1 MNSFWQDV
9 RYGLRV
15 LLKNPGFTT
24 IAVLTLALGIGA
36 NTALFSVVNGVLIN
50 PLPFANPD
58 ELVAVYTKSPN
69 FQESSISYPNFLDW
83 QKDNQSFAS
92 LCAFRSD
99 DFNMTGAGEPER
111 VHTHMISAEFFT
123 AMGISPILGRA
134 FRTEEDK
141 AGAGP
146 VVILSDGLW
155 HRRFGAAPD
164 VLGKNITLNGKTYT
178 IIGVAPGHITG
189 LSNTDIFVPIGQW
202 NDPTFRDRRISM
214 GMNSIGR
221 LKPGVTIDQARAE
234 MSRIAENLAVAYP
247 EADKGSG
254 VSLIPLKTDVVGNVK
269 GILLVLLG
277 AVSFVL
283 LIACANVANLLL
295 ARSTG
300 RAREFAIRAALGA
313 SPARVIRQL
322 LTESLLLGIAGG
334 CIGLL
339 LAKLG
344 VRLLVAAL
352 SNSLPRVEEI
362 ALDGHVLMYTLG
374 LSVLTGVVF
383 GLIPALKTLSLHTQE
398 TLKEGGRGSSG
409 ARHRTQSAF
418 IVVEM
423 AMAVVLLIG
432 AGLMIRTLTALG
444 NVNPGFDP
452 RNVLTFSISSA
463 SRGAVSA
470 DQLRT
475 MYRETLRQLGEIR
488 GVEAVS
494 VMGGSLPMTGDSEI
508 PFWLE
513 GQAKPAND
521 NDMPFA
527 LFYLV
532 NPGYHQAMR
541 IPVERGRSFTEQ
553 DNEHGSQV
561 ALIDASFARKY
572 FPNQDPIGKHLNLGL
587 FDTQPEIVGVVG
599 HVEHWGLGS
608 REHQELQAQLYLPVW
623 QVPDRFWPL
632 LANGATYVAR
642 ISGGGE
648 NIAGEIR
655 QRAEKVV
662 SSAALYDV
670 RPMEEIVARSI
681 STQRLTMF
689 LLSAF
694 SVLALVLSAVGIY
707 GVISY
712 LTSQRTKEI
721 GVRVA
726 LGASRGDVLRMVVGG
741 GIKITLAGVAIGIAA
756 AFGLTR
762 LITTMIYGV
771 GATDP
776 ITFASVAMLLSG
788 VALFACYIPAR
799 RAVRVDPIVALRYE

>member
-1 MNSFWQDV
+1 MMSFWQDV

-15 LLKNPGFTT
+15 LAKNPGFTA

-36 NTALFSVVNGVLIN
+36 NTALFSVVNGVLLN
-50 PLPFANPD
+50 PLPFPSPD
-58 ELVAVYTKSPN
+58 ELVAVYTKSPT
-69 FQESSISYPNFLDW
+69 FQESSVSYPNFLDW
-83 QKDNQSFAS
+83 QKDSHSFAS

-123 AMGISPILGRA
+123 ALGMQPLLGRA
-134 FRTEEDK
+134 FGPEEDK

-146 VVILSDGLW
+146 VAILSDGLW
-155 HRRFGAAPD
+155 SRKFGSAQD
-164 VLGKNITLNGKTYT
+164 VLGKNITLNGKAYT

-221 LKPGVTIDQARAE
+221 LKAGVNLDQARAE

-247 EADKGSG
+247 EANKGSG
-254 VSLIPLKTDVVGNVK
+254 ITLIPLKTDVVGNVK

-300 RAREFAIRAALGA
+300 RAREFAIRVALGA
-313 SPARVIRQL
+313 NPARVIRQL
-322 LTESLLLGIAGG
+322 LTESILLGIAGG
-334 CIGLL
+334 CIGLV

-344 VRLLVAAL
+344 VRVLVAAL
-352 SNSLPRVEEI
+352 AGSLPRSEGI
-362 ALDGHVLMYTLG
+362 ALDGHVLFYTLG
-374 LSVLTGVVF
+374 ISVLTGIVF
-383 GLIPALKTLSLHTQE
+383 GLIPALKTLRPDTHE

-409 ARHRTQSAF
+409 ARHGTQSVF

-432 AGLMIRTLTALG
+432 AGLMIRTVSALG
-444 NVNPGFDP
+444 NINPGFDP
-452 RNVLTFSISSA
+452 HNVLTFSISSTSNA
-463 SRGAVSA
+463 ALTP

-475 MYRETLRQLGEIR
+475 MYRETLRQLESIQ
-488 GVEAVS
+488 GVETVS
-494 VMGGSLPMTGDSEI
+494 LTGGSLPMTGDSEI

-513 GQAKPAND
+513 GQPKPAND

-532 NPGYHQAMR
+532 NSGYHQAMR
-541 IPVERGRSFTEQ
+541 IPVERGRTFTGQ
-553 DNEHGSQV
+553 DNEHGPAV

-608 REHQELQAQLYLPVW
+608 REHQNLQAQLYLPIW

-632 LANGATYVAR
+632 LANGGQYVAR
-642 ISGGGE
+642 TASTTGD
-648 NIAGEIR
+648 IASAIR
-655 QRAEKVV
+655 HGAEKVT
-662 SSAALYDV
+662 SSAVLYDV

-681 STQRLTMF
+681 STQRMTMF
-689 LLSAF
+689 LLGIFSA
-694 SVLALVLSAVGIY
+694 LALVLSAVGIY

-712 LTSQRTKEI
+712 LTGQRTHEI

-726 LGASRGDVLRMVVGG
+726 LGASDGDVLRMVLGQG
-741 GIKITLAGVAIGIAA
+741 LEITLMGVAIGLAA

-762 LITTMIYGV
+762 LITTLIYGV
-771 GATDP
+771 RTTDP
-776 ITFASVAMLLSG
+776 ITFLSVAILLSG
-788 VALFACYIPAR
+788 VALFACYLPAR
-799 RAVRVDPIVALRYE
+799 RAMRVDPIVALRYE

>member
-1 MNSFWQDV
+1 MTSFWQDV

-15 LLKNPGFTT
+15 LGKNPGFTA
-24 IAVLTLALGIGA
+24 IAIVTLALGIGA
-36 NTALFSVVNGVLIN
+36 NTALFSVVNGVLLN
-50 PLPFANPD
+50 PLPFTNPD
-58 ELVAVYTKSPN
+58 ELVAVYTRSPT

-83 QKDNQSFAS
+83 QKDSHSFAS

-123 AMGISPILGRA
+123 ALGMQPQLGRV
-134 FRTEEDK
+134 FRPEEDK
-141 AGAGP
+141 VGAGP
-146 VVILSDGLW
+146 VAILSDGLW
-155 HRRFGAAPD
+155 HRKFGSAQD
-164 VLGKNITLNGKTYT
+164 VLGKNITLNGNAYT
-178 IIGVAPGHITG
+178 IVGVAPGHITG

-221 LKPGVTIDQARAE
+221 LKFGVTIEQARFE
-234 MSRIAENLAVAYP
+234 MNRIAENLALAYP

-254 VSLIPLKTDVVGNVK
+254 ISLIPLKTDVVGNVK

-322 LTESLLLGIAGG
+322 LTESVLLGIAGG
-334 CIGLL
+334 CIGLI

-344 VRLLVAAL
+344 VRVLVEAL
-352 SNSLPRVEEI
+352 AGSLPRSEEI
-362 ALDGHVLMYTLG
+362 ALDGHVLFYTLG
-374 LSVLTGVVF
+374 ISVLTGIVF
-383 GLIPALKTLSLHTQE
+383 GLIPALKMLGPDTHE

-409 ARHRTQSAF
+409 ARHRTQSVF
-418 IVVEM
+418 VVVEM
-423 AMAVVLLIG
+423 AMAVVLLIS
-432 AGLMIRTLTALG
+432 AGLMIRTLSALG
-444 NVNPGFDP
+444 NVNPGFDAH
-452 RNVLTFSISSA
+452 NVLTFDISATSTAA
-463 SRGAVSA
+463 SMP
-470 DQLRT
+470 DQLRA
-475 MYRETLRQLGEIR
+475 MYRETLRRLESIR
-488 GVEAVS
+488 GVETVS
-494 VMGGSLPMTGDSEI
+494 MMGGSLPMTGDSEI

-513 GQAKPAND
+513 GQPKPAND

-532 NPGYHQAMR
+532 NSGYHQAMR
-541 IPVERGRSFTEQ
+541 IPLERGRTFTEQ
-553 DNEHGSQV
+553 DSEHGPAV
-561 ALIDASFARKY
+561 ALIDATFARKY
-572 FPNQDPIGKHLNLGL
+572 FPNQDPVGKHLNLGL

-608 REHQELQAQLYLPVW
+608 REHENLQAQLYLPVW
-623 QVPDRFWPL
+623 QVPDRFWTL
-632 LANGATYVAR
+632 LANGSGYVAR
-642 ISGGGE
+642 TTGNTGDITG
-648 NIAGEIR
+648 AIR
-655 QRAEKVV
+655 QSAEKVV
-662 SSAALYDV
+662 SSAVLYDV
-670 RPMEEIVARSI
+670 RPMEEIVSRSI

-689 LLSAF
+689 LLSVF
-694 SVLALVLSAVGIY
+694 SALALVLSAVGIY

-712 LTSQRTKEI
+712 LTGQRTHEI

-726 LGASRGDVLRMVVGG
+726 LGASSSDVLRMVLGQG
-741 GIKITLAGVAIGIAA
+741 LKITLIGVVIGLAA
-756 AFGLTR
+756 AFGFTR

-771 GATDP
+771 GTTDP
-776 ITFASVAMLLSG
+776 ITFASVAILLSS

-799 RAVRVDPIVALRYE
+799 RAMRVDPIVALRYE